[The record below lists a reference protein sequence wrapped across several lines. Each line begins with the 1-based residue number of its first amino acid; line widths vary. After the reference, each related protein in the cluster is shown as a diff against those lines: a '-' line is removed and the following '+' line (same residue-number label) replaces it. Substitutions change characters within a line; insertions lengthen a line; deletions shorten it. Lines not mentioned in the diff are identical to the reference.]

1 VDKGVIMTGGGAL
14 LMGLPELLQE
24 EIGIPV
30 FVSSKPVYCVIKG
43 IGKVLE
49 NFNFY
54 QRVLTKTSKRV

>member
-1 VDKGVIMTGGGAL
+1 MVILALDFGATEKYL
-14 LMGLPELLQE
+14 D
-24 EIGIPV
+24 IPV